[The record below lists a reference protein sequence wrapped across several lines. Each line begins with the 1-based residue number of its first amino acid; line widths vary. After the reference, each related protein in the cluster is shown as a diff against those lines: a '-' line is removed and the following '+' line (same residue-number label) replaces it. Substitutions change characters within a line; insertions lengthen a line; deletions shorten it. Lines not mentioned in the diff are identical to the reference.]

1 MARVICLNLLQNW
14 QLCEEYIQSLGEE
27 FLAKLYSENWK
38 ERKDTRTAGF
48 FRSLLNDADRVSGY
62 MASKVGCEVTDEL
75 ERIWKE
81 MVVTYW
87 R

>member
-1 MARVICLNLLQNW
+1 M
-14 QLCEEYIQSLGEE
+14 
-27 FLAKLYSENWK
+27 AKLYSEIPK
-38 ERKDTRTAGF
+38 ERKDKRTPGF
-48 FRSLLNDADRVSGY
+48 VCSLLNDADRVSDY

-81 MVVTYW
+81 MVVKYS